1 MTPEFIDVQVLRES
15 AAEACG
21 LLKVLA
27 NPDRLLLLCQMT
39 QGESSVSDLAA
50 ATGVEQPTLSQQ
62 LTVLRLN
69 GLVSTRREGK
79 QVFYKI
85 TSQSAMQVM
94 EVLYRLYC
102 QNGHSEKGIT

>member
-1 MTPEFIDVQVLRES
+1 MTPEFIDVQVLRDS

-62 LTVLRLN
+62 LTVLRAN
-69 GLVSTRREGK
+69 QLVSTRREGK
-79 QVFYKI
+79 QVFYSI
-85 TSQSAMQVM
+85 SSQNAMQVM
-94 EVLYRLYC
+94 DLLYRLYC
-102 QNGHSEKGIT
+102 QNDQREGR

>member
-1 MTPEFIDVQVLRES
+1 MSPEIIDLRVLRES

-39 QGESSVSDLAA
+39 QGEHSVSDLAA
-50 ATGVEQPTLSQQ
+50 ATGVEQPSLSQQ
-62 LTVLRLN
+62 LMVLRVN

-79 QVFYKI
+79 QVFYNI
-85 TSQSAMQVM
+85 SSQNAMQVM
-94 EVLYRLYC
+94 DLLYRLYC
-102 QNGHSEKGIT
+102 LNDQNEER

>member
-1 MTPEFIDVQVLRES
+1 MSPEIIDLRVLRES

-39 QGESSVSDLAA
+39 QGEHSVSDLAA
-50 ATGVEQPTLSQQ
+50 ATGVEQPSLSQQ
-62 LTVLRLN
+62 LTVLRVN

-79 QVFYKI
+79 QVFYNI
-85 TSQSAMQVM
+85 SSQNAMQVIDL
-94 EVLYRLYC
+94 LYRLYC
-102 QNGHSEKGIT
+102 LNDQNEER

>member
-1 MTPEFIDVQVLRES
+1 MSPEIIDLRVLRES

-39 QGESSVSDLAA
+39 QGEHSVSDLAA
-50 ATGVEQPTLSQQ
+50 ATGVEQPSLSQQ
-62 LTVLRLN
+62 LSVLRVN

-79 QVFYKI
+79 QVFYNI
-85 TSQSAMQVM
+85 SSQNAMQVM
-94 EVLYRLYC
+94 DLLYRLYC
-102 QNGHSEKGIT
+102 LNDQNEER

>member
-1 MTPEFIDVQVLRES
+1 MTSELINVEVLRGS
-15 AAEACG
+15 AEEACG
-21 LLKVLA
+21 LLKILA

-39 QGESSVSDLAA
+39 QGESSVSNLAA

-79 QVFYKI
+79 QMFYSI
-85 TSQSAMQVM
+85 TSQSARQVM

-102 QNGHSEKGIT
+102 NEQAEGR

>member
-1 MTPEFIDVQVLRES
+1 MSPEIIDLRVLRES

-39 QGESSVSDLAA
+39 QGEHSVSDLAA
-50 ATGVEQPTLSQQ
+50 ATGVEQPSLSQQ
-62 LTVLRLN
+62 LTVLRVN

-79 QVFYKI
+79 QVFYNI
-85 TSQSAMQVM
+85 SSQNAMQVM
-94 EVLYRLYC
+94 DLLYRLYC
-102 QNGHSEKGIT
+102 LNDQNEER